1 MAREAIQKI
10 GAALAALL
18 FSLSAVLPGFFA
30 LLPRSALPAD
40 AAADDV
46 QAGPKLIALTFDDG
60 PHRQTVPLLDG
71 LAQRG
76 VPATFFLIGEQIP
89 GREDVLRRMAA
100 EGHQLGIHSY
110 THARLTGLNDA
121 DFAAEV
127 DRTRAVIQNAVGP
140 VELLL
145 RPPYGMVDAGVRRRA
160 GAPIILWSIDPEDWG
175 DRNTD
180 RETAQILREARDGS
194 IILLHDIYPE
204 SVEAA
209 LRVVDALHA
218 EGYYFVTVSQ
228 LFAARGLP
236 LEQGKIYRHACP

>member
-1 MAREAIQKI
+1 MAREPIQKI

-18 FSLSAVLPGFFA
+18 FFLSATLPFPLLPGPA
-30 LLPRSALPAD
+30 HPAD
-40 AAADDV
+40 AVVGDAEH
-46 QAGPKLIALTFDDG
+46 GPKLIALTFDDG
-60 PHRQTVPLLDG
+60 PHRQAIPLLDG

-89 GREDVLRRMAA
+89 GHEDILRRMAA

-110 THARLTGLNDA
+110 THAKLTGLNDA

-127 DRTRAVIQNAVGP
+127 DRTRAVIQNAIGP
-140 VELLL
+140 VDLLL
-145 RPPYGMVDAGVRRRA
+145 RPPYGMVDTGVRRRA

-175 DRNTD
+175 DRNTS
-180 RETAQILREARDGS
+180 REVAQILREAEDGA

-204 SVEAA
+204 SVDAA
-209 LRVVDALHA
+209 LQVVDALHG

-228 LFAARGLP
+228 LFAARSLP
-236 LEQGKIYRHACP
+236 LEKGEIYRHARP